1 MCATR
6 RRRVR
11 RPDAKSFFVIC
22 TSSKGGEHEFGGA
35 AMMKVPQF
43 RSGPA
48 QNSVDYCTR
57 RSGARAL
64 ARSIEAA
71 WIDSGHE
78 VHCRVTPIRNGEG
91 RILCYA
97 ITSDLRDGLPR

>member
-1 MCATR
+1 MRGFDAGVVADERPSTNRSEYIFHGAT
-6 RRRVR
+6 
-11 RPDAKSFFVIC
+11 I
-22 TSSKGGEHEFGGA
+22 
-35 AMMKVPQF
+35 MNIPQF

-48 QNSVDYCTR
+48 QNSMDYCTR

-78 VHCRVTPIRNGEG
+78 VRCRVTPIRNGEG